1 MTHQLALT
9 VIAEVKPGRAEEAR
23 RILRAMNED
32 PGDGLIPFAKIPTVH
47 FARMLILDE
56 ATDLKG
62 EPLPARFLF
71 MTDIDAPERS
81 HWEDLGSVDGEGL
94 ETILRCCEGYPET
107 SSSEGRID
115 YLRAHQVPPA
125 AMYVN
130 TVGRTAEQ
138 IHREAGLRNAIQ
150 GYLDAHPGDRTEITH
165 GEMRE
170 RIRGFVDGEESL
182 RWAVHRPSTS
192 LMWTLKEVAHLVAVP
207 LLLLLLLPLAIVL
220 VPLAAIL
227 LRLKE
232 LRDEPSRE
240 RPTEEHSR
248 RLGELEDHGAQNQF
262 TAVGFLK
269 PGPLRRL
276 TIQSLLWLANYATRH
291 VFNRG
296 RLTGVKTIH
305 FARWVFLDDKRRMIF
320 TSSYDGSLEAYMD
333 DFIDKVA
340 WGLNGVFTN
349 GVGYPRTR
357 WLVFDGARD
366 ELAFK
371 NYLRVHQHP
380 TEFWYSAY
388 DDLTAQNIENN
399 ALIRTGLSGSMSER
413 QAADWLRRI

>member
-9 VIAEVKPGRAEEAR
+9 VIADVKPGRAEEAR
-23 RILRAMNED
+23 RILREMNED
-32 PGDGLIPFAKIPTVH
+32 PSDGLVPFAKIPTVH

-56 ATDLKG
+56 ATDLRG
-62 EPLPARFLF
+62 ERLPARLLF
-71 MTDIDAPERS
+71 MSDIDAPERS
-81 HWEDLGSVDGEGL
+81 YWEDLGSVGGEGV
-94 ETILRCCEGYPET
+94 ERVLRCCEGYPET
-107 SSSEGRID
+107 SSSEGRVA

-130 TVGRTAEQ
+130 TVGRTADQ
-138 IHREAGLRNAIQ
+138 ILREARLRNAIQ
-150 GYLDAHPGDRTEITH
+150 GYLDGHPGDRTGTTP
-165 GEMRE
+165 GEMRK
-170 RIRGFVDGEESL
+170 RIRAFVDGEESL
-182 RWAVHRPSTS
+182 RRAGRRPSPS
-192 LMWTLKEVAHLVAVP
+192 IMWKLKEAAHLVAVP
-207 LLLLLLLPLAIVL
+207 LLLLLLLPFAIVL
-220 VPLAAIL
+220 VPIAVIL

-232 LRDEPSRE
+232 LRDEPSRD

-248 RLGELEDHGAQNQF
+248 RLGELEDHVAQNQF

-276 TIQSLLWLANYATRH
+276 TTQSLLWLANNATRY

-320 TSSYDGSLEAYMD
+320 TSSYDGSLESYMD

-357 WLVFDGARD
+357 WLVLDGAQD

-371 NYLRVHQHP
+371 NHLRVHQHP

-399 ALIRTGLSGSMSER
+399 SHIRIGLSGSMSER

>member
-9 VIAEVKPGRAEEAR
+9 VVADVKPGRAEEAR

-32 PGDGLIPFAKIPTVH
+32 PSDGVMPFAKVPTVH
-47 FARMLILDE
+47 FARMMVLDE
-56 ATDLKG
+56 ATDLRG
-62 EPLPARFLF
+62 QRLPARFLF
-71 MTDIDAPERS
+71 MIDVDAPERS
-81 HWEDLGSVDGEGL
+81 YWADLGSMGGEGL
-94 ETILRCCEGYPET
+94 EEVLRCCEGYPEN
-107 SSSEGRID
+107 SSDMGPIA
-115 YLRAHQVPPA
+115 YLQAHQVSAA

-138 IHREAGLRNAIQ
+138 IIQEAGLRDAIQ
-150 GYLDAHPGDRTEITH
+150 GYLDEHPRDRTDVTP
-165 GEMRE
+165 GEMRR
-170 RIRGFVDGEESL
+170 RIQAFVDGEEGL
-182 RWAVHRPSTS
+182 RWVGTRPRPS
-192 LMWTLKEVAHLVAVP
+192 LGWQLKEATHLVAVP
-207 LLLLLLLPLAIVL
+207 LLLLLLLPLAIVV
-220 VPLAAIL
+220 VPLAAIV

-248 RLGELEDHGAQNQF
+248 RLGALEDHGSHNQF

-269 PGPLRRL
+269 PGLLRRV
-276 TIQSLLWLANYATRH
+276 TTQSLLWLANYATRH

-305 FARWVFLDDKRRMIF
+305 FARWVFLDDKRRIIF
-320 TSSYDGSLEAYMD
+320 TSNYDGSLESYMD

-349 GVGYPRTR
+349 GVGYPSTR

-388 DDLTAQNIENN
+388 EDLTAQNIENN
-399 ALIRTGLSGSMSER
+399 SLVRKGLSGSMSKR